1 MNVSQV
7 WTNPTAV
14 CCECPLFR
22 CPPWRLKLF
31 HLAQK
36 CISFPHSLRLSFS
49 ICSCISLLLSI
60 FISLHLFLSVN
71 SLRDCETAS
80 CCHECRTHHLMTSAA
95 KTPHYRS
102 LFLSHT
108 LYVLPLLVPFFH
120 FLSFLLS
127 LFQSMCLVNPF
138 FFPTP
143 FPSLFLSAPVF
154 LFLSHSLSCT
164 VYTHTLQMLPLLL
177 LLELLSIACLFLS
190 PYIGLS
196 VLYLSLSSL
205 SLPLLELAC
214 SFSIHSCKRSF
225 GPVQQRSDR

>member
-127 LFQSMCLVNPF
+127 LFQSMCLVN
-138 FFPTP
+138 
-143 FPSLFLSAPVF
+143 F
-154 LFLSHSLSCT
+154 LFSHSISITVSFCSC
-164 VYTHTLQMLPLLL
+164 
-177 LLELLSIACLFLS
+177 LSISVSLPFLYCIHTHS
-190 PYIGLS
+190 SNATSFASSWVVIYR
-196 VLYLSLSSL
+196 LSLSVSLYRSLCLVSISFLSL
-205 SLPLLELAC
+205 SPSPWAGMFLLFPLL
-214 SFSIHSCKRSF
+214 
-225 GPVQQRSDR
+225 